1 MVACSMQYFP
11 PNKIWLVVLS
21 TPLFSSS
28 LYAAASEPVA
38 SLAPIVVQAEDEED
52 ATENSKKYKK
62 SKSSQATKMNIALK
76 ETPQTVTVVTQ
87 QRMQD
92 QG

>member
-1 MVACSMQYFP
+1 MQYFP

-21 TPLFSSS
+21 TPLFSST
-28 LYAAASEPVA
+28 LYAAASESVA

-62 SKSSQATKMNIALK
+62 SKSSQATKMNISLK